1 MQLLN
6 LRAELQPATDAPAG
20 TVTARLVPYGESIQ
34 HGGREVRFQRGSIR
48 HDGSDVPVNL
58 DHGPGALERIGLAR
72 QVVEDDAAMYVRLHI
87 SDTQA
92 GRDALTL
99 MRDGVLTDVS
109 AGIWLDEGQ
118 DGPDFTGT
126 LDHVAVVGK
135 GAFGNAG
142 AGSKVLAVHHKEEG
156 HVPDENNAGTQ
167 PAPEP
172 AIDLVAFNELAQE
185 VVALQ
190 EQVAAS
196 GDVRPT
202 EPRFAS
208 LAEALH
214 AAVAGDI
221 TPEEFA
227 LAGDTTTG
235 AAGLVPDWQSQEI
248 VSIIDTRRPYLST
261 LTRDPIG
268 SYGMTVNYP
277 RVTQKPTVGVQATE
291 NTEVATQA
299 FTVDTLAV
307 DLDTYAGAN
316 LASRQVVERSQPS
329 YVTAFFREMAG
340 VYANTTKTAAT
351 ADAGANAG
359 GSAILA
365 DLGADAAATFAA
377 ISLASSTIAAG
388 VRTPATDIVL
398 ATDRWTQLTG
408 LVDADGRPL
417 VVYGPNGPQNAQG
430 QGNFGSMQAQYHG
443 LAVWHDP
450 DAAAGTC
457 LIYSRDDFANYLEQT
472 PVQLRAEVVSTLSWE
487 LGIYALFAHVVKY
500 PAGGYTLTA
509 A

>member
-1 MQLLN
+1 MHLLN
-6 LRAELQPATDAPAG
+6 LRAELQPADDSPEG
-20 TVTARLVPYGESIQ
+20 TVTARLVPYGETIT
-34 HGGREVRFQRGSIR
+34 HGGRDVRFQRGSIR

-72 QVVEDDAAMYVRLHI
+72 SVVEDDAAMYVRLHI

-109 AGIWLDEGQ
+109 AGIWLDEGLE
-118 DGPDFTGT
+118 GPDFTGT

-156 HVPDENNAGTQ
+156 HVPDENDTGTP
-167 PAPEP
+167 PAEP

-190 EQVAAS
+190 EQVAA
-196 GDVRPT
+196 GDGPAPT

-221 TPEEFA
+221 SPEEFA

-248 VSIIDTRRPYLST
+248 VSVIATRRPYLAT

-268 SYGMTVNYP
+268 SHGMTVNYP
-277 RVTQKPTVGVQATE
+277 RVTQKPDVGVQAAE
-291 NTEVATQA
+291 NTEVASQS
-299 FTVDTLAV
+299 FTVDELSV

-340 VYANTTKTAAT
+340 VYASVTEAAAT
-351 ADAGANAG
+351 AAAVAGAG
-359 GSAILA
+359 GTAILA
-365 DLGADAAATFAA
+365 DLGASASATFAA

-398 ATDRWTQLTG
+398 ATDRWGELTG

-417 VVYGPNGPQNAQG
+417 VVYGPNGPSNAQG
-430 QGNFGSMQAQYHG
+430 QGNFGTMQAQYHG

-450 DAAAGTC
+450 DAADGTC
-457 LIYSRDDFANYLEQT
+457 LVYSRDDFANYLEQT

-500 PAGGYTLTA
+500 PAGGYTLTVA
-509 A
+509 